1 MFIFLFLFSCDKD
14 DVENIKIENS
24 LELQIENDQFKI
36 VNAPLDGIENCDR
49 ISVGVMCQKSE
60 KENFTIV
67 FNLLKNGGLEKIRL
81 VDYHTNNDFYE
92 TADFNSTGLMK
103 ITNFEYDEAKKYVHF
118 EFNGEL
124 IRV

>member
-60 KENFTIV
+60 KESFTIV

>member
-1 MFIFLFLFSCDKD
+1 LFIFLFLFSCDKD